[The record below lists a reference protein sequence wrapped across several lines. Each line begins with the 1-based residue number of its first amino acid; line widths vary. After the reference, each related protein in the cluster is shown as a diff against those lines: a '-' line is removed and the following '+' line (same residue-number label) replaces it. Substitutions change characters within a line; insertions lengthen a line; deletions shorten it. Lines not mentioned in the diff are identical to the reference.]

1 MINTIDIFLSNQ
13 DNWVTMGYIGGGA
26 FVLLVLLGITN
37 TVVVYRDL
45 PDFLWSLAL
54 IVVPFATMVA
64 QSLLMPEEVPEN
76 YNIFWETTQTKVI
89 SVIGG
94 AITAYAILK
103 TFINCIINNGVL
115 LGPIMFIF
123 KIAASVVSIFLCRAI
138 FNKIFGDERT
148 IRGVLIGMIIF
159 GVFSFFLTRLING
172 DNVARK
178 RLNA

>member
-1 MINTIDIFLSNQ
+1 
-13 DNWVTMGYIGGGA
+13 MGYIGGGA

-54 IVVPFATMVA
+54 IMVPFATMVA

-94 AITAYAILK
+94 VITAYAILK
-103 TFINCIINNGVL
+103 TFINCIINNGVAKCV
-115 LGPIMFIF
+115 GCI
-123 KIAASVVSIFLCRAI
+123 
-138 FNKIFGDERT
+138 T
-148 IRGVLIGMIIF
+148 
-159 GVFSFFLTRLING
+159 
-172 DNVARK
+172 
-178 RLNA
+178 